1 MDDIKKAIVSPS
13 TLFREMIFDEKRIS
27 SLWSVIMVTFTT
39 YITAEVIR
47 TRISWIISTESLAW
61 NLWLASLL
69 FSIFPLIFWIL
80 NSFFISFLTQSK
92 KSEYKK
98 IFSGVGLSMVPISIG
113 EILSIPFILASPGRA
128 VELPSGSTIEDLPKI
143 LSPFFEFIESP
154 TFLMGIAII
163 TISLLWCIYLTNLF
177 IKISLGRNKSW
188 IYSATAGSI
197 SLIAIAV
204 ATSFIATY
212 SYTSLERALLQL
224 LRRG

>member
-1 MDDIKKAIVSPS
+1 MKKAIISPN
-13 TLFREMIFDEKRIS
+13 TLFREMIFDEKKMS
-27 SLWSVIMVTFTT
+27 SLWSVIIVTFTT

-80 NSFFISFLTQSK
+80 NSLLISLLTQSK

-98 IFSGVGLSMVPISIG
+98 IFYGVGLSMAPISLG

-128 VELPSGSTIEDLPKI
+128 VELPAGSTVEDLPRI

-154 TFLMGIAII
+154 VFLIGISII
-163 TISLLWCIYLTNLF
+163 LISLLWCIYLTNLF
-177 IKISLGRNKSW
+177 IKISLGKNRSW
-188 IYSATAGSI
+188 AYSATAGSI

-204 ATSFIATY
+204 ATFLIATY
-212 SYTSLERALLQL
+212 SYAALEKALLQL
-224 LRRG
+224 LRRD